1 MGTISRIARHPLA
14 RRALTGGHRPL
25 KSRGGFVHLA
35 GEMVVAVTDLL
46 YLWQRR
52 LRDRDMLL
60 HMSTAQ
66 LKDIG
71 LSRADALQE
80 AEKPFWRS

>member
-1 MGTISRIARHPLA
+1 
-14 RRALTGGHRPL
+14 LTGGRRPF
-25 KSRGGFVHLA
+25 KSRWGGFVSLA
-35 GEMVVAVTDLL
+35 GDTVVAVTDLL

-80 AEKPFWRS
+80 ADKPFWRR